1 MKRGWLLPIAIAL
14 VAHGAALGGG
24 FAADD
29 MPDIV
34 AHPVVRGD
42 AAPWQVY
49 EYNYMGAPI
58 GEGANTVRPL
68 ATLLFAAEWAAW
80 GERPAL
86 FHAVSLLLF
95 CGCVWVAYR
104 YARLLAGDGVAL
116 ATAALFASLAIHVD
130 AVGLVANS
138 AEVLSLGL
146 ALAALWAAARGRAG
160 LAALAYAA
168 ALLSKESA
176 IGVPAVAAAQLLFL
190 TARGSAERRAGAR
203 ALAAMLVAAA
213 VYLAA
218 RAALLDFDVEGS
230 IIAADNPLLD
240 APAGTRLWMPLV
252 LLGKYLATTMAPLS
266 LAFDH
271 TWNDVPAVVDLAD
284 PHGWLGL
291 AAVIGFAAAAVAAWR
306 RRAPRRSK
314 VGICGDDQP
323 DVAGPG
329 AALVA
334 LVGFAAAYALFS
346 NSVFLIVTIYA
357 ERLFLA
363 PSFWV
368 CLAAAMGARW
378 LAEREPSAR
387 RGLVGLA
394 ALVIAS
400 QVALSALR
408 SREIG
413 SNMDLLASQVES
425 APDSL
430 KGRLH
435 YAREL
440 AARGHAEEATWHIA
454 VTYAGRRAFP
464 DPSWRAPRDVE
475 ELPVEERLA
484 RLPELVAPGTAP
496 AEYWRRLRPVA
507 RRFVGPQALPV
518 IDRYARG
525 AR

>member
-1 MKRGWLLPIAIAL
+1 MKPWLLPIAIAL
-14 VAHGAALGGG
+14 VAHGVALGGG

-42 AAPWQVY
+42 AAPWEVH

-68 ATLLFAAEWAAW
+68 TTLLFAAEWAAW

-104 YARLLAGDGVAL
+104 YARVLAGDGAAL

-160 LAALAYAA
+160 LAAAAYAA

-213 VYLAA
+213 VYLTA

-240 APAGTRLWMPLV
+240 APAATRLWMPLV
-252 LLGKYLATTMAPLS
+252 LLGKYLATTLAPLS

-306 RRAPRRSK
+306 RRA
-314 VGICGDDQP
+314 
-323 DVAGPG
+323 G

-368 CLAAAMGARW
+368 CLGAAMGARW

-387 RGLVGLA
+387 RGLIGLA

-408 SREIG
+408 SREVG
-413 SNMDLLASQVES
+413 SNMDLLASQVET